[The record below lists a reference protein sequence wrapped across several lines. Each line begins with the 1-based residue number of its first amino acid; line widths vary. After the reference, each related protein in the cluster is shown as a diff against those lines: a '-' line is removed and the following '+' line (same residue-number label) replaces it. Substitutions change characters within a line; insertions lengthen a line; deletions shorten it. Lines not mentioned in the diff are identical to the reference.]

1 MTGVCLILESD
12 AGREALLRA
21 AEAGLR
27 EGECLVKIVD
37 IIGLRRS
44 VRTTPKDK
52 RAELVARELPLVL
65 RGGLTSLVS
74 YYKVPTQALDATETH
89 GLNGEITHTY
99 EVMLNIARVG
109 VKGATVLPA

>member
-44 VRTTPKDK
+44 VRTAPKDT
-52 RAELVARELPLVL
+52 RAELVARERPLVL

-74 YYKVPTQALDATETH
+74 YYKVPNEALEATETH
-89 GLNGEITHTY
+89 WMGAEVSHTY
-99 EVMLNIARVG
+99 DVMMNVARVG
-109 VKGATVLPA
+109 VRGANVLPA

>member
-1 MTGVCLILESD
+1 MTGVCLILEND

-37 IIGLRRS
+37 IIGIRRS
-44 VRTTPKDK
+44 VRTVPLDP

-74 YYKVPTQALDATETH
+74 YYRVPTDALDAKESH
-89 GLNGEITHTY
+89 SLNGDLSHTY
-99 EVMLNIARVG
+99 NVLLNIARMG
-109 VKGATVLPA
+109 VKTTTVLPA